1 MHNEK
6 IDPENHAQT
15 AVAGPPADRGDPQL
29 AGTMGD
35 LSITVP

>member
-15 AVAGPPADRGDPQL
+15 AVAGPPADRGDPPL

-35 LSITVP
+35 VSITVP